1 MKSKGKTIAGLFL
14 SLMMCAVLCVFV
26 GTKDTVKANADESE
40 TVISLTGLQMRG
52 LSDNTYYQYIVLLSE
67 EYKGLTQQVEKIE
80 STLTSDKITLYMSK
94 EDPTGTKLSDLTVK
108 HVDQNFWGENGVFI
122 SIADFDSTY
131 GGHQVYKITI
141 EKGCKLPYLKDG
153 VAGTYTVDENYTF
166 INDNYGNA
174 DKQYS
179 AFDWAGEKTKTVSLD
194 GVQLRGEAVF
204 PDNSWYHYLA
214 ISSPAFSGMASIEDP
229 PIENGS
235 FASTLNK
242 ITLYKVENGEFVSKT
257 LDQLG
262 ANHSELNRWGTT
274 ALLYG
279 FNEYKNGWDGV
290 TVYKIAVEK
299 GCELVVGTSGSVK
312 YKFIVDENYVF
323 YNSDYGKDATNE
335 NRFGAFNWTSTASI
349 PYKAEEQTV
358 SVGDIQLRGIEG
370 DDSRN
375 HYLVI
380 KSDAYNNLGE
390 SEEIADGLAV
400 NDLSKIT
407 LYTAKDGA
415 LTGKTLAEL
424 GVNRIGRNKWSEK
437 GAFIAFDK
445 YKNGWDGSTVYKV
458 VVGQGAKFVSE
469 LSADG
474 VEKVFVVDKDYTFY
488 NSDFGTASAKFGAFN
503 WTDTASMP
511 YKTVEENVSLEG
523 AQLRGIPGDDSW
535 YHYLVL
541 LSSAY
546 SNLGES
552 EKIESGLEASD
563 LSKITLYTVKDGVL
577 TGKTLAELG
586 ANHIGRNKWSAE
598 GAFIAFNEY
607 KNGWDGSTV
616 YKVVVEQGAK
626 FVSELSADG
635 IATVFVAEADYTFYN
650 SDFGTESAK
659 FGALS
664 WTSTANIP
672 YKVEERTVSIDGI
685 QLRGAAA
692 LPDDSWYHYLV
703 IKSDAYNDLAET
715 EEIVGGLNAN
725 DLTKIKLYTSDT
737 DSYKTLAELGVNHI
751 GRNLWD
757 EKGAFIGFDMFKEG
771 YNGKQVYKVVIEKG
785 VKFTASVEDGV
796 ATVFVV
802 DKDYTFF
809 NLNYNVNGAE
819 WGAFKWQDTPIPT
832 SVENTGEIKVTGI
845 TNQSDGIQRWLI
857 LCFNDKFV
865 GTHDVTYYDAM
876 GYSNVLDNVLIYS
889 GTDLSQTP
897 VTLREIIKGAIMIG
911 QFGSPD
917 RIGFEINNDSKFNGS
932 NAYIVVIEA
941 GCEMPYYKDGVFSKR
956 TVTEDTTFI
965 NDNYGK
971 TGEISGETGSDL
983 RTYEDWSIEW
993 SPAAFVTYKVVGA
1006 EKTFDKVCL
1015 TVGTVLDVDAFNID
1029 GLYLSVTDNLGY
1041 TYYGQIITP
1050 DRDVEITLTYSTE
1063 KPADYVDDADENGNT
1078 VTEDNKG
1085 NKAVIIAVV
1094 CGVSVAVIAAAV
1106 VVALILKKKHKR
1118 G

>member
-26 GTKDTVKANADESE
+26 GTKDTAKANADESE
-40 TVISLTGLQMRG
+40 TIISLTGLQMRG
-52 LSDNTYYQYIVLLSE
+52 MSDNGWYQYIVLLSDAYSE
-67 EYKGLTQQVEKIE
+67 LTQVESIDAT
-80 STLTSDKITLYMSK
+80 TLSSDKITLYMSAA
-94 EDPTGTKLSDLTVK
+94 DTIGTKLSDLTVQ
-108 HVDQNFWGENGVFI
+108 HVDQHFWSTNGVFI
-122 SIADFDSTY
+122 NTAEFNSTH
-131 GGHQVYKITI
+131 GGHQVYKITVD
-141 EKGCKLPYLKDG
+141 KGCKLPYLKDG
-153 VAGTYTVDENYTF
+153 VVGTYTVDENYTF
-166 INDNYGNA
+166 INAHYDDSNY
-174 DKQYS
+174 KCS
-179 AFDWAGEKTKTVSLD
+179 EEIWAGEKTKTVSLD
-194 GVQLRGEAVF
+194 GVQLRGEAGL

-214 ISSPAFSGMASIEDP
+214 VSSPTFSGMASSEDA
-229 PIENGS
+229 IENGS

-279 FNEYKNGWDGV
+279 FNDYKNGWDGV

-299 GCELVVGTSGSVK
+299 GCELVVETSGSVK

-323 YNSDYGKDATNE
+323 YNSDYGKESTDA

-380 KSDAYNNLGE
+380 KSDAYNDLGE

-407 LYTAKDGA
+407 LYTVKDGA

-424 GVNRIGRNKWSEK
+424 GVNHIGRNKWSEK
-437 GAFIAFDK
+437 GAFIAFDE

-458 VVGQGAKFVSE
+458 VVEQGTKFVSE

-474 VEKVFVVDKDYTFY
+474 IEKVFVVDKDYTFY

-563 LSKITLYTVKDGVL
+563 LSKITLYTVQNGVL

-586 ANHIGRNKWSAE
+586 ANHIGRNKWGAK

-635 IATVFVAEADYTFYN
+635 IATVFVAEAEHTFYN
-650 SDFGTESAK
+650 SGFGSESAK

-664 WTSTANIP
+664 WSDTAKIP
-672 YKVEERTVSIDGI
+672 YKAEEQTVSLDGI
-685 QLRGAAA
+685 QLRGAAD
-692 LPDDSWYHYLV
+692 LPDNSWYHYLV

-715 EEIVGGLNAN
+715 EEIVGGLTAN

-751 GRNLWD
+751 GRNLWK

-785 VKFTASVEDGV
+785 AKFTASVNNGV

-897 VTLREIIKGAIMIG
+897 VTLREIIKGAITIG

-932 NAYIVVIEA
+932 NAYIVVIKA

-1015 TVGTVLDVDAFNID
+1015 TAGTVLDVDAFNID

-1041 TYYGQIITP
+1041 AYYGQIITP

-1094 CGVSVAVIAAAV
+1094 CGVSVAVIAAAA